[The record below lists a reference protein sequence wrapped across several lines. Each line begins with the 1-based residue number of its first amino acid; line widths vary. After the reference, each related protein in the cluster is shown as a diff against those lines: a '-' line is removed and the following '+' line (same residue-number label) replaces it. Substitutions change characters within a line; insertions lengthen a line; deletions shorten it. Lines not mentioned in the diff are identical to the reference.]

1 MSRTCLSRIM
11 AAALAA
17 LAAACQTAAPEPAAV
32 FPQVEPA
39 MGPLRP
45 GQAAGQ
51 PPANIDWVSA
61 PDCLGKLR
69 LLADAL
75 KEGRLGADEHVP
87 IAMVLPE
94 RSDRPD
100 WLEAPSVTTDLP
112 PDLYQHNAAATPDA
126 PCLLSVE
133 RPQDLRV
140 QHRILARDQVRSL
153 YQSGV
158 RTERNPDYD
167 LAQAHVRDAE
177 RRAKEDG
184 PDVLH
189 VGDPLLDLVG
199 TLIGGV
205 VSGFSR
211 AGREDEVNTAM
222 AELAVTPRSHDRP
235 VYQPYHFEQI
245 AISASKEATIPIALH
260 DRSRAVVW
268 RARLHQSEMRRF
280 QVLEG
285 LDARDR
291 DYQQH
296 RDGSLTRD
304 EFERW
309 CREPPQLHLSSMVT
323 ALRDAGSAP
332 EALVAAAVRSDGG
345 SRSPPARSRSAV
357 LETPVSPEPSAGE
370 ERFATVAGPIEP
382 GDRSAAPIGDD
393 GRGDSAAAVQA
404 PLSRLDRA
412 SGDRSERVVGP
423 GPSGNASLI
432 PDREFPAR
440 VPSADR
446 GVADPRTKGVVQIA
460 AGNRTGG
467 GFYIRPDLVLTTAKL
482 VADTSVVD
490 VASAD
495 GVSVLGLVARVDP
508 ARDLALVQVS
518 RSGSPLDLYDGPP
531 VKIGRLVEVLSA
543 SNGGLIV
550 TRGLYRGLRLGIR
563 RRHRAPG
570 RGRDGLAD
578 SGSAGRRVVPR
589 RSGHRHD
596 DRLKR
601 GGPRPP
607 ACGPGERD
615 RCLPVRRRR
624 RPRRAPL
631 IRQDLSRV
639 GSLARTL
646 QLEAA

>member
-17 LAAACQTAAPEPAAV
+17 LAAACQTAVPEPAAV
-32 FPQVEPA
+32 LPQVEPA
-39 MGPLRP
+39 VGPLRP
-45 GQAAGQ
+45 EPAASQ
-51 PPANIDWVSA
+51 PSMSINWAAA

-69 LLADAL
+69 LLDDVL
-75 KEGRLGADEHVP
+75 KEGRIGADEQVP
-87 IAMVLPE
+87 IVVALPD

-112 PDLYQHNAAATPDA
+112 PDLYQRSAAATPDA

-133 RPQDLRV
+133 RPQDLQV

-211 AGREDEVNTAM
+211 AGREDELNTAM
-222 AELAVTPRSHDRP
+222 AELAATPRSRDRP

-260 DRSRAVVW
+260 DRSKAVVW

-280 QVLEG
+280 KVLEG

-323 ALRDAGSAP
+323 ALGDAGSAP
-332 EALVAAAVRSDGG
+332 QALVATAAGLNGG
-345 SRSPPARSRSAV
+345 SPSPPTRSRSAV
-357 LETPVSPEPSAGE
+357 LETPAPPEPSAGE
-370 ERFATVAGPIEP
+370 KKFATGAGPIEP
-382 GDRSAAPIGDD
+382 DDRSAVTIGDD
-393 GRGDSAAAVQA
+393 GRNDSAAAVQA
-404 PLSRLDRA
+404 PFWHLGGAQRDK
-412 SGDRSERVVGP
+412 GERIVGSA
-423 GPSGNASLI
+423 PSAKASLI
-432 PDREFPAR
+432 PDLEFPA
-440 VPSADR
+440 PAAGTDR
-446 GVADPRTKGVVQIA
+446 EVANPRARGLVQIA
-460 AGNRTGG
+460 ADNRTGG
-467 GFYIRPDLVLTTAKL
+467 GFYVRPDLVLTTAKL
-482 VADTSVVD
+482 VADTSVID

-495 GVSVLGLVARVDP
+495 GLRVLGLVARVDP
-508 ARDLALVQVS
+508 ARDLALVQVP
-518 RSGSPLDLYDGPP
+518 RSGSPVDLYDGPP
-531 VKIGRLVEVLSA
+531 VEIGRLVDVVSA
-543 SNGGLIV
+543 SNGGFVV
-550 TRGLYRGLRLGIR
+550 TRGLYRGLRSESGGATAALAEVETASPS
-563 RRHRAPG
+563 RAQPG
-570 RGRDGLAD
+570 GAWFLAD
-578 SGSAGRRVVPR
+578 RVIAMTGSSEADQGLLLAVPV
-589 RSGHRHD
+589 SEIAAFLYGAD
-596 DRLKR
+596 GAL
-601 GGPRPP
+601 
-607 ACGPGERD
+607 AA
-615 RCLPVRRRR
+615 LP
-624 RPRRAPL
+624 
-631 IRQDLSRV
+631 
-639 GSLARTL
+639 
-646 QLEAA
+646 